1 MDESGPGEISRNN
14 SRSPKEGVVGGTRH
28 LTKKGEPLDHSR
40 RVTTAS
46 WQSVSSDFSSSV
58 TNWLHTFNIEEQL
71 GKVIKAGKFPYS
83 NPKIG

>member
-14 SRSPKEGVVGGTRH
+14 NPSRKEGVVGGTRH

-46 WQSVSSDFSSSV
+46 WQSVSSDFSSS
-58 TNWLHTFNIEEQL
+58 QL
-71 GKVIKAGKFPYS
+71 Q
-83 NPKIG
+83 IGSTLLTSRNNLAR